1 MARAK
6 PTHVII
12 HRIELQ
18 EKEREYMEQVVA
30 GQTVKN
36 IVVPVAVV
44 GGVGAAGYL
53 GYKALNAA
61 YDWGDDVVDDLKR
74 EYTEHKEKVETAAK
88 VSGIYLERSP
98 GPLGNF
104 YRVGKWL
111 FT

>member
-1 MARAK
+1 MPKAK
-6 PTHVII
+6 PTHVVV

-18 EKEREYMEQVVA
+18 EKEREYLEQVVA

-36 IVVPVAVV
+36 IVVPAAITAGVA
-44 GGVGAAGYL
+44 GAGYL

-61 YDWGDDVVDDLKR
+61 YDWGDDAIDNLKR
-74 EYTEHKEKVETAAK
+74 EYTEHKEKAETAAK
-88 VSGIYLERSP
+88 VSGVYLETSP

-111 FT
+111 FS